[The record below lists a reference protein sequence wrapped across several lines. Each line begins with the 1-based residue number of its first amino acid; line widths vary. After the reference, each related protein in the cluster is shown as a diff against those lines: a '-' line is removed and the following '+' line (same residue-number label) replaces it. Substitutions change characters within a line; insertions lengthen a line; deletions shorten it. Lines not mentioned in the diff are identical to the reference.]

1 MVASLLLSACSA
13 APSATTGKAA
23 SGEPIRIGAI
33 FPYSGRYAPMGEP
46 MKKSIDLA
54 QETINAAGGIAGR
67 PMQVVFYDDEGDQAK
82 SLQLADKLINQD
94 KVVAIIGPIPTANAQ
109 AVTEAAERAKVPIL
123 YSNPTKSIWEGKKYV
138 FQINHDDAMQA
149 EAVINYVDKKLGKKN
164 VAILFDANPYG
175 TTGSQFA
182 KAAAEKHGMKVV
194 AMEKYAGEDRDVTPQ
209 LTKIKNAGAD
219 ALVLWGVNPVPA
231 IATKQLRQLGL
242 NIPVVG
248 SDAIFS
254 PVFIEFAGADAA
266 EGVNSITALNTDSPN
281 TVQAQLVNSYKAK
294 YDSVPPLFAAFAWDA
309 AYIFKT
315 AIEKAG
321 GKTDGDSIAQAING
335 LKDFTG
341 TMGKRAFAA
350 DNHNGLSADSMV
362 ITQVKGGKWIMLS
375 N

>member
-294 YDSVPPLFAAFAWDA
+294 YDSVPPL
-309 AYIFKT
+309 
-315 AIEKAG
+315 
-321 GKTDGDSIAQAING
+321 
-335 LKDFTG
+335 L
-341 TMGKRAFAA
+341 
-350 DNHNGLSADSMV
+350 
-362 ITQVKGGKWIMLS
+362 LS